1 MFLIGEISKLFQI
14 DVRTLRYY
22 DEIDLFKPAHVDERS
37 GYRYYTI
44 EQFEQL
50 NTILYLKALHIPL
63 KNVKLFLQ
71 NRNIDHILQLLEEQ
85 KQETE
90 QRISDFVQIQK
101 KIESRI
107 HQIKDAANDQKM
119 GTIREVVLPER
130 MIVQLKQKIRH
141 TDNLEMSIRLLEN
154 ATNMKSTIFLGK
166 VGLSISLDNLRLKR
180 FKEYDSIFVFVEDD
194 SYRVTG
200 TNEQILPEATYI
212 TIRFVGTHEDAAPYY
227 KKLMDYVEQKQ
238 YTIIDDAIEIT
249 LIDYGLT
256 SDQSK
261 FVTEIQIVAK

>member
-1 MFLIGEISKLFQI
+1 MFLIGEISKLFQM

-22 DEIDLFKPAHVDERS
+22 DEIDLFKPAHVDERT

-63 KNVKLFLQ
+63 KNVKLFLED
-71 NRNIDHILQLLEEQ
+71 RDIHHILQLLEEQ
-85 KQETE
+85 KRETE
-90 QRISDFVQIQK
+90 KRIQEFVQIQK
-101 KIESRI
+101 KIDSRI
-107 HQIKDAANDQKM
+107 YQIKDAANEQWM
-119 GTIREVVLPER
+119 GVIREVVIPER
-130 MIVQLKQKIRH
+130 RIVGLKQKIHH

-166 VGLSISLDNLRLKR
+166 VGLSISIDSVKR
-180 FKEYDSIFVFVEDD
+180 RSFEAYDSIFVIVEHESD
-194 SYRVTG
+194 SLTKG
-200 TNEQILPEATYI
+200 NEKLLPEGKYA
-212 TIRFVGTHEDAAPYY
+212 TIRFVGTHADAAPYY
-227 KKLMDYVEQKQ
+227 EKLMDYIELNN
-238 YTIIDDAIEIT
+238 YEITEDAIEIT

-261 FVTEIQIVAK
+261 FATEIQLFIK